1 MNAIRKQQSIGKNP
15 VFVEAQKIAGQISRD
30 LKVQRVGK
38 DILATYKR
46 PVKTQFG
53 EFFQGMQFSPT
64 SGGQVMVEHI
74 AIFQGQVYRY
84 GEAYHMFSK
93 GAKGAVPSIRS
104 ESIEFLKDLLN
115 ASESTMDRM
124 ELRR

>member
-15 VFVEAQKIAGQISRD
+15 VFLEAQKIAGQISRD
-30 LKVQRVGK
+30 LKVQKVGK
-38 DILATYKR
+38 EIIATYKR

-53 EFFQGMQFSPT
+53 GFVQGMQFFPT

-74 AIFQGQVYRY
+74 AIFEGQVYRY

-93 GAKGAVPSIRS
+93 GAVPSIRH
-104 ESIEFLKDLLN
+104 ESIEFLRDLLN